1 MRCSSPFMQ
10 LSPPTPSARVCV
22 KTVCVCV
29 SLCSCVQQGHF
40 MSFQCESNTDFKQIF
55 ILRRSKKRHLCGDW
69 KHTEDI
75 QKTERN
81 SVAVRVLVSKV

>member
-1 MRCSSPFMQ
+1 
-10 LSPPTPSARVCV
+10 
-22 KTVCVCV
+22 
-29 SLCSCVQQGHF
+29 

-75 QKTERN
+75 QKNGEKFSGCARFGVQSLRKKYTDL
-81 SVAVRVLVSKV
+81 SFLDLVKKDLRLFIL